1 MYCTTHL
8 LAQIH
13 SLSWALYVGI
23 EDSAA
28 NPALSVVGRAG
39 VGGEPK
45 LQTLKWMAYRRDT
58 WAVLC
63 TAALEE
69 L

>member
-1 MYCTTHL
+1 MHVLSSTH
-8 LAQIH
+8 
-13 SLSWALYVGI
+13 VGM
-23 EDSAA
+23 EDAAA
-28 NPALSVVGRAG
+28 NPALGGGRG
-39 VGGEPK
+39 SVGGEPK

>member
-1 MYCTTHL
+1 MCL
-8 LAQIH
+8 GMDEA
-13 SLSWALYVGI
+13 
-23 EDSAA
+23 AA
-28 NPALSVVGRAG
+28 NPALSVGGRAG

>member
-1 MYCTTHL
+1 MDYSTYLVLMCL
-8 LAQIH
+8 GMDEA
-13 SLSWALYVGI
+13 
-23 EDSAA
+23 AA
-28 NPALSVVGRAG
+28 NSALSVGGRGG